1 MNSCPAVGNGPA
13 TRSRRPRRTVRQLA
27 SLTAA
32 MLAYQ
37 ITPADCF
44 TALQNQPTKATSRSS
59 GVSYNTAALFYA
71 NTNEP
76 SAAFYHDSSFTNA
89 ILGTSSSR
97 KELPIWLSIDRTHLY
112 EQNLQKL
119 TDYLRES
126 LFSED
131 AIQKLRGQIS
141 EAAGTDQNMAA
152 GAAEFC
158 LILAETM
165 EMGLHALT
173 AAVEHFCLCVRARE
187 CGSYDSS
194 SNKDSIVADAARLKQ
209 LEMVANA
216 VKQDSGRV
224 SVKDAEN
231 LRHLLLTETKD
242 WRALAIRSAA
252 SLFRLRGIMASGQ
265 PVLTKEAVR
274 ASREALHIYAPLASR
289 LGMHRLKNEL
299 EGAAF
304 RILYPRQY
312 KAVNQQQDDTT
323 SESMRQILE
332 TVQSKMTNL
341 LEHDPEFQKNVESF
355 HVSARVK
362 EPYSL
367 WRKMLARG
375 YSHVLEVP
383 DALALRIVLTAKSL
397 SQDEPIEVTEAREKA
412 LCYYAQQLCTMNWKP
427 VASDPRFK
435 DYIQSPKRNGYQS
448 LHYTAQVDEAK
459 HRTLEVQVRT
469 AAMHHTAEFG
479 PRCNHWDYKASLG
492 DHKSQHAVSILPISS
507 SSGDDSS
514 DPSASAYLRNVQQ
527 WHWKQHANQS
537 VEDVESYYE
546 PMNRERADRIRE
558 RTERLQPYLQAVK
571 NAQSDL
577 TLERVFVF
585 LSSREG
591 QVLALPAGACVLDAL
606 RASTNE
612 SGVVARING
621 QDCAVTRRLHNGDVL
636 QLSRAAA
643 VTL

>member
-1 MNSCPAVGNGPA
+1 MSSSS
-13 TRSRRPRRTVRQLA
+13 T
-27 SLTAA
+27 
-32 MLAYQ
+32 
-37 ITPADCF
+37 
-44 TALQNQPTKATSRSS
+44 TSRSS
-59 GVSYNTAALFYA
+59 SRTISSTAALYYA

-76 SAAFYHDSSFTNA
+76 SGAAAPAFYHDNSFTNA
-89 ILGTSSSR
+89 ILGTSSSQN
-97 KELPIWLSIDRTHLY
+97 KQLPVWLAISRSHLY
-112 EQNLQKL
+112 DQNVQRL
-119 TDYLRES
+119 TDTLREN
-126 LFSED
+126 LFSQD
-131 AIQKLRGQIS
+131 AIQKLRDQIALIAS
-141 EAAGTDQNMAA
+141 TDPNMAA

-165 EMGLHALT
+165 EMGLHALQ

-187 CGSYDSS
+187 RGVYDASS
-194 SNKDSIVADAARLKQ
+194 SDAIVADAARLKQ
-209 LEMVANA
+209 LEMVAKA
-216 VKQDSGRV
+216 VKQDNGRV
-224 SVKDAEN
+224 SNKDAEN

-242 WRALAIRSAA
+242 WRALAIRCAA
-252 SLFRLRGIMASGQ
+252 SLFRLRGILAFGN

-312 KAVNQQQDDTT
+312 KAVHQQQDDST
-323 SESMRQILE
+323 SESMQEVLE
-332 TVQSKMTNL
+332 TIQSKMTQL
-341 LEHDPEFQKNVESF
+341 LQHDPEFQKNVESF

-375 YSHVLEVP
+375 YNHVLQVP
-383 DALALRIVLTAKSL
+383 DALALRIVLTAKPL
-397 SQDEPIEVTEAREKA
+397 TADEPIEVTEAREKA
-412 LCYYAQQLCTMNWKP
+412 LCYYAQQLCTEHWKP
-427 VASDPRFK
+427 VESDPRFK
-435 DYIQSPKRNGYQS
+435 DYIQTPKPNGYQS
-448 LHYTAQVDEAK
+448 LHYTASMQDGN
-459 HRTLEVQVRT
+459 TLEVQVRT

-479 PRCNHWDYKASLG
+479 PRCNHWDYKATIG
-492 DHKSQHAVSILPISS
+492 GEVNKVTVD
-507 SSGDDSS
+507 
-514 DPSASAYLRNVQQ
+514 DPSAAAYLRNVQQ
-527 WHWKQHANQS
+527 WHWKQHAGATTT
-537 VEDVESYYE
+537 VEEDDVESSYYE
-546 PMNRERADRIRE
+546 PMNRERAARIRA

-577 TLERVFVF
+577 TLEHVFVF

-591 QVLALPAGACVLDAL
+591 QVLSLPAGACVLDAL

-636 QLSRAAA
+636 QISRAT

>member
-1 MNSCPAVGNGPA
+1 
-13 TRSRRPRRTVRQLA
+13 
-27 SLTAA
+27 
-32 MLAYQ
+32 MLAHH

-44 TALQNQPTKATSRSS
+44 SAVQLTRGVSSSR
-59 GVSYNTAALFYA
+59 GVSYQAALYYA
-71 NTNEP
+71 NTHEP

-97 KELPIWLSIDRTHLY
+97 RQLPTWLAIDRTPLY
-112 EQNLQKL
+112 ERNLQKL
-119 TDYLRES
+119 TDALRES

-131 AIQKLRGQIS
+131 AIQTLLQKIADS
-141 EAAGTDQNMAA
+141 AGSDRNMAA

-158 LILAETM
+158 LIMAETM
-165 EMGLHALT
+165 EMGLRALT
-173 AAVEHFCLCVRARE
+173 AAVEHFCHCVRSRE
-187 CGSYDSS
+187 RGAYDSYS
-194 SNKDSIVADAARLKQ
+194 VNDSIVADAARLKQ

-216 VKQDSGRV
+216 VKQDNERV
-224 SVKDAEN
+224 SVQDAEN

-242 WRALAIRSAA
+242 WRALAIRCAA
-252 SLFRLRGIMASGQ
+252 SLFRLRGIESAG
-265 PVLTKEAVR
+265 PTAPLTKEAVR
-274 ASREALHIYAPLASR
+274 TSREAFHIYAPLASR

-312 KAVNQQQDDTT
+312 KAVHQQHDDTT
-323 SESMRQILE
+323 SDSMRQILE
-332 TVQSKMTNL
+332 TVQCKMTDL
-341 LEHDPEFQKNVESF
+341 LQHDVEFQKNVQSF

-367 WRKMLARG
+367 WRKMQAQG
-375 YSHVLEVP
+375 YRHVLEVP
-383 DALALRIVLTAKSL
+383 DALALRIVLTAKPL
-397 SQDEPIEVTEAREKA
+397 TQGEPIEVTEARERA
-412 LCYYAQQLCTMNWKP
+412 LCYYAQQLCTKSWKP

-435 DYIQSPKRNGYQS
+435 DYIQKPKRNGYQS
-448 LHYTAQVDEAK
+448 LHYTAQVDDVSN
-459 HRTLEVQVRT
+459 RTLEVQVRT

-492 DHKSQHAVSILPISS
+492 ERKSKQALSILPMTSYS
-507 SSGDDSS
+507 DNSDSS
-514 DPSASAYLRNVQQ
+514 VSAYLRNVQQ
-527 WHWKQHANQS
+527 WHWKQHGDQS
-537 VEDVESYYE
+537 VEDVESCYE
-546 PMNRERADRIRE
+546 PMNRERAARIRA

-577 TLERVFVF
+577 TLESVFVF

-606 RASTNE
+606 RAATNE
-612 SGVVARING
+612 PGVVARING
-621 QDCAVTRRLHNGDVL
+621 QDCAITRRLHNGDVL
-636 QLSRAAA
+636 ELSRAT